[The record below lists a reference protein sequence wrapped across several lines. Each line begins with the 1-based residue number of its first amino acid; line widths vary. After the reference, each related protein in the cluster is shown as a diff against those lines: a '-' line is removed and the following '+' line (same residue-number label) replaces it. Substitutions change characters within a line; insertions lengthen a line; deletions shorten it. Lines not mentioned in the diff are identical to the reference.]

1 MDFVWGLV
9 IIALGLLA
17 WVGQTVT
24 WLAPE
29 RAVALSLAESEES
42 VDAVYWADIRGEAV
56 WDAFTLWAL
65 PLAGV
70 LLLAGHEAWTW
81 LGLFGGGIYLY
92 FGGRGLLTRLEM
104 RRRGHR
110 IGEPAN
116 VRLNL
121 AMCLVWAIAGSITAV
136 AAAAALA

>member
-1 MDFVWGLV
+1 MEFVWGVV
-9 IIALGLLA
+9 IFALGLLA
-17 WVGQTVT
+17 WGGQAVT
-24 WLAPE
+24 WIAPE
-29 RAVALSLAESEES
+29 RATALSLAESEAS
-42 VDAVYWADIRGEAV
+42 VDAVYWADIRGEAP
-56 WDAFTLWAL
+56 WDTFTLWAL

-70 LLLAGHEAWTW
+70 LLIAGHEAWTW

-121 AMCLVWAIAGSITAV
+121 AMCAVWAAAGSITAV

>member
-1 MDFVWGLV
+1 MDSVWGLV

-17 WVGQTVT
+17 WGGQVVT
-24 WLAPE
+24 WIAPE
-29 RAVALSLAESEES
+29 RAVALSLSESEEN

-121 AMCLVWAIAGSITAV
+121 TMCAVWAIAGSITAA

>member
-1 MDFVWGLV
+1 MDSVWGLV

-17 WVGQTVT
+17 WGGQVVT
-24 WLAPE
+24 CIAPE
-29 RAVALSLAESEES
+29 RAVALSLSESEED

-121 AMCLVWAIAGSITAV
+121 TMCAVWAIAGSITAV

>member
-1 MDFVWGLV
+1 MDVVWGLV

-17 WVGQTVT
+17 WVGQAVT

-29 RAVALSLAESEES
+29 RAAALSLAESEES
-42 VDAVYWADIRGEAV
+42 VDAVYWADIRGEAL

-70 LLLAGHEAWTW
+70 LLLAGHQAWTW

-136 AAAAALA
+136 AAAVALA